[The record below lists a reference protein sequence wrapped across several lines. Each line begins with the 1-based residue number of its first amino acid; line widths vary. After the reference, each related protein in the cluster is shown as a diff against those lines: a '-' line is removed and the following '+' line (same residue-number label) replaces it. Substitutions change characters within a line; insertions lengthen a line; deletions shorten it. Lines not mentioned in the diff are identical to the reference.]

1 MECNLVWNHTRDFK
15 IGGARSASSIR
26 NHKYDFRPK
35 LYDTKFNYH
44 FITAIL
50 KSQNSIS
57 TNILLS
63 ERRYRFAKLKKFTD
77 LYGWGGGGREK
88 GKFVPPHHTNVC
100 KISRLW
106 GFMSSLIFN
115 KSLSNLALLLIL
127 RRSFQWCGRIF
138 VNLSM
143 SKVEKNREKV
153 STQFLQILLVTT
165 VYVKREA

>member
-1 MECNLVWNHTRDFK
+1 MECISKSEERA
-15 IGGARSASSIR
+15 ARVRFEITSMISDQNCTTPSSITTLLQPFWNR
-26 NHKYDFRPK
+26 RIQSVPIFYQASED
-35 LYDTKFNYH
+35 
-44 FITAIL
+44 IA
-50 KSQNSIS
+50 SQSWKNLQICMV
-57 TNILLS
+57 
-63 ERRYRFAKLKKFTD
+63 
-77 LYGWGGGGREK
+77 GGGGEEA
-88 GKFVPPHHTNVC
+88 GGGGAGGGQVCAPHHTNVC

>member
-1 MECNLVWNHTRDFK
+1 MECNLVWNHMRDFK
-15 IGGARSASSIR
+15 IGGARCASSIW

-35 LYDTKFNYH
+35 RHDTKFNYH
-44 FITAIL
+44 FIKAIL

-63 ERRYRFAKLKKFTD
+63 ERRYSFAKLKKFTD
-77 LYGWGGGGREK
+77 LYGWGGGG
-88 GKFVPPHHTNVC
+88 GWGQVFAPHHTNVC
-100 KISRLW
+100 TISRLW

-153 STQFLQILLVTT
+153 STQFLQILLVTA
-165 VYVKREA
+165 VYVKRED